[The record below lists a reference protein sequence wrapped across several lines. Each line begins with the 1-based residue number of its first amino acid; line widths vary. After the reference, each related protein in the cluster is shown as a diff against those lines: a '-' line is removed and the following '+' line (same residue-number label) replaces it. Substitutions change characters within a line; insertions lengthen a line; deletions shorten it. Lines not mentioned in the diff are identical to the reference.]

1 MAKKE
6 KLAIAG
12 TARGSAGSAKES
24 QAMRSLRID
33 GSCNGQTLR
42 TRVIKNKKLY
52 NRNFKHKKS
61 FADAGDFPVSQTSP
75 SGSVIPECMH
85 SVATFTLGDF
95 PLLEASLS
103 GSVIPE
109 CKHGDVCASLASGAS
124 LFYFFLKFFC
134 FYRDFVTII

>member
-61 FADAGDFPVSQTSP
+61 FADAGDFPILWASHG
-75 SGSVIPECMH
+75 GSEM
-85 SVATFTLGDF
+85 SVRKRPAASLALGDF
-95 PLLEASLS
+95 PHSEASLS
-103 GSVIPE
+103 GSAMPK
-109 CKHGDVCASLASGAS
+109 CKHLLMLDG
-124 LFYFFLKFFC
+124 
-134 FYRDFVTII
+134 

>member
-42 TRVIKNKKLY
+42 TRVIRNKKLY

-61 FADAGDFPVSQTSP
+61 FADAGDFP
-75 SGSVIPECMH
+75 
-85 SVATFTLGDF
+85 
-95 PLLEASLS
+95 LLEASLS

-109 CKHGDVCASLASGAS
+109 CKHSVATFTLGDFPVSQTSPSGSVIPECKHGGVCASLA
-124 LFYFFLKFFC
+124 
-134 FYRDFVTII
+134 

>member
-6 KLAIAG
+6 KLAIVG

-42 TRVIKNKKLY
+42 TRVIRNKKLY

-61 FADAGDFPVSQTSP
+61 FANAEDSSFFNRLLLLFPNFN
-75 SGSVIPECMH
+75 IKIRAE
-85 SVATFTLGDF
+85 L
-95 PLLEASLS
+95 
-103 GSVIPE
+103 
-109 CKHGDVCASLASGAS
+109 
-124 LFYFFLKFFC
+124 
-134 FYRDFVTII
+134 